1 MENNKL
7 LIGVQFTDLDHSDK
21 HQALNI
27 ELYVVRDITLAQLIE
42 GVKYGLIRL
51 AARKDGDTA
60 IYSKCIDIFNRCNL
74 KTIEATNG
82 KTCYEYI
89 TYTAFNGAQRGGRKL
104 WMQEVKKA
112 PEDKVRSLHQ
122 WSVKQE
128 EKKYLCRLAFTPK
141 DMERPLCDLGFIT
154 STRLIF
160 DATGIFEPKGSIDTE
175 SVIEA
180 FDPHCSQKL
189 FFPEYNISTRQL
201 YCFDDAPV
209 KIIPP
214 TDPPRKP
221 DQSLMSLLLPSLCSV
236 GVMLILRTFL
246 SGGGSGLTMALM
258 SVGMG
263 VAAAIVTTM
272 NWRKQNKAFEK
283 NLSQWREQYEGYVN
297 NLMDSVAERQKK
309 DVLKLNTLYPDMLSL
324 IEPGEGGIYALNEH
338 VYSRSPAEEDFLAF
352 RIGVSDQVP
361 SRFEVKGEDKDVV
374 FSDTFYRFDRDNS
387 YRDRLHIICGSQGEP
402 HTEYN
407 ENLCMLP
414 GTLSRKYKFLQNAPL
429 MYSLKSKGCL
439 GVVDRDCRKID
450 SRAEYFISRMLF
462 ELCYYH
468 APEKLQFVVFFR
480 EEHNWNTIE
489 EKINRYK
496 FMPHFRGL
504 FSDMSQ
510 FVFDKASAHMV
521 LNNLMT
527 IMNSRRMNTSEN
539 GSKDMPHIVMVIF
552 EEHGMK
558 EHAFAEYLPQAPA
571 SDEPNDNYLGL
582 TFVNVVS
589 YKEHLPAY
597 CDDVICFNDRSMTL
611 TPHHDI
617 TKQVNFR
624 YDFWDTASDRKQFLM
639 QYTTNETR
647 AFRFLSSIY
656 YAQIA
661 QNGRVPSAVS
671 MYEMINRPESAGQI
685 DQFIREHWG
694 IGVDRN
700 QPSIT
705 KSLAV
710 PLGKTETGIA
720 YLDLHEKA
728 DGPHMLVAG
737 TTGSGKTETVISYL
751 LGLCINFR
759 PDELNMLLV
768 DMKGGGF
775 TKRIGH
781 LPHVVGS
788 VTDVDGDENGTSADY
803 MLRRFLNAMQSEI
816 KRRKLLFNRLHVD
829 SIDGYIEAC
838 NHIEAHIEKKKIV
851 GDEAALVRETA
862 KTDRLSHLLL
872 VVDEFTELKRFSSEN
887 GDLDFMG
894 EITTLARVG
903 RSLGFHIILIS
914 QNIEGA
920 ITDDIRVNSR
930 ARLCLKVAT
939 RQASKEMI
947 GNDLAASPFMPGNG
961 RAYLLVGTGS
971 KFEYF
976 QSAYS
981 GAGTEERIPV
991 EITLASKSGRYTRF
1005 YRSDKDNREQL
1016 RRIAELKR
1024 AGAEKSQLEEIAA
1037 SICRMYEKHSDILA
1051 APHVVFSS
1059 PLSTRIAWDP
1069 KSNVVV
1075 DLSKRKQVK
1084 S

>member
-7 LIGVQFTDLDHSDK
+7 LIGVQFTDRDHLGR
-21 HQALNI
+21 HHHLVI
-27 ELYVVRDITLAQLIE
+27 ELYVVRDITLAQLID
-42 GVKYGLIRL
+42 GVKYGL
-51 AARKDGDTA
+51 ARFASKEGANKDT
-60 IYSKCIDIFNRCNL
+60 YVKCLDIFNQCTTD
-74 KTIEATNG
+74 TIRANNG
-82 KTCYEYI
+82 KTYYKNI
-89 TYTAFNGAQRGGRKL
+89 TYTAFNGSRRGGGKL
-104 WMQEVKKA
+104 WN
-112 PEDKVRSLHQ
+112 R
-122 WSVKQE
+122 
-128 EKKYLCRLAFTPK
+128 RLAFTHE
-141 DMERPLCDLGFIT
+141 DMDRPLCDLGFIT

-160 DATGIFEPKGSIDTE
+160 DASGSHEPKGSIETQN
-175 SVIEA
+175 VIEA
-180 FDPHCSQKL
+180 FDPNCSQKL

-201 YCFDDAPV
+201 YRFDDKPVQVIAPTE
-209 KIIPP
+209 PP
-214 TDPPRKP
+214 KKP
-221 DQSLMSLLLPSLCSV
+221 DRGLLGLLLPSICSM
-236 GVMLILRTFL
+236 GLMLLMRMLL
-246 SGGGSGLTMALM
+246 SGGSGMAMALM
-258 SVGMG
+258 SICMG
-263 VAAAIVTTM
+263 AAGAIVTTI
-272 NWRKQNKAFEK
+272 NWRRQNTEFEQ
-283 NLSQWREQYEGYVN
+283 NLAQWRTQYENYVN
-297 NLMDSVAERQKK
+297 NLMDSIAQRQKK
-309 DVLKLNTLYPDMLSL
+309 DVLKLNTLYPDMLNL
-324 IEPGEGGIYALNEH
+324 IEHGNDGIYALNEH

-352 RIGVSDQVP
+352 RIGISDQVP
-361 SRFEVKGEDKDVV
+361 SKFPVKGEDKDVV
-374 FSDTFYRFDRDNS
+374 FSDTFFRIEQNHS
-387 YRDRLHIICGSQGEP
+387 YRDRLRIICGSHGE
-402 HTEYN
+402 EYTAHD

-414 GTLSRKYKFLQNAPL
+414 GVLSRKYACLENAPL
-429 MYSLKSKGCL
+429 LYSLKNKGCL
-439 GVVDRDCRKID
+439 GVVDRFCEKKD
-450 SRAEYFISRMLF
+450 SRAEYFISRMIF

-468 APEKLQFVVFFR
+468 APENLQFVLFFR
-480 EEHNWNTIE
+480 EEKDWNAIE

-504 FSDMSQ
+504 FPDKSQ
-510 FVFDKASAHMV
+510 FVFDRASAHTVM
-521 LNNLMT
+521 NNLLTM
-527 IMNSRRMNTSEN
+527 MNNRRAGSSEN
-539 GSKDMPHIVMVIF
+539 GTSDMRHIVMIVF

-571 SDEPNDNYLGL
+571 PDAPKGNPLGL
-582 TFVNVVS
+582 TFVNVVP
-589 YKEHLPAY
+589 YKEHLPTY
-597 CDDVICFNDRSMTL
+597 CDDVICFDDRSMTL
-611 TPHHDI
+611 TPHENVTD
-617 TKQVNFR
+617 QVAFR
-624 YDFWDTASDRKQFLM
+624 YDSWDTSSDRKRFFAE
-639 QYTTNETR
+639 YTINVTR

-671 MYEMINRPESAGQI
+671 MYEMINRPESSDQI
-685 DQFIREHWG
+685 DQLIREHWG
-694 IGVDRN
+694 IGTARN

-751 LGLCINFR
+751 LGLCIKFR

-829 SIDGYIEAC
+829 SIDGYIDAC
-838 NHIEAHIEKKKIV
+838 NNIDAHIEKKKLT
-851 GDEAALVRETA
+851 GEKARLVRETA
-862 KTDRLSHLLL
+862 EKDRLSHLLL
-872 VVDEFTELKRFSSEN
+872 VVDEFTELKRFTSEN

-947 GNDLAASPFMPGNG
+947 GTELAASPFMPGNG

-991 EITLASKSGRYTRF
+991 EITLASKSGQYTRF
-1005 YRSDKDNREQL
+1005 YRSDKDNSEQL

-1024 AGAEKSQLEEIAA
+1024 TGAEKSQLEEITAA
-1037 SICRMYEKHSDILA
+1037 ICRIYENHSDVLTKR
-1051 APHVVFSS
+1051 HVVFSS

-1069 KSNVVV
+1069 QNNTVV
-1075 DLSKRKQVK
+1075 DLSKRKQVM

>member
-7 LIGVQFTDLDHSDK
+7 LIGVQFTDRNNRGRLH
-21 HQALNI
+21 HLVI
-27 ELYVVRDITLAQLIE
+27 ELYVVRDITLSQLIE
-42 GVKYGLIRL
+42 GVKYGI
-51 AARKDGDTA
+51 ARFASRSGSNQETYKKCLD
-60 IYSKCIDIFNRCNL
+60 IYNRCL
-74 KTIEATNG
+74 SETVKGSNG
-82 KTCYEYI
+82 KMYYKYI
-89 TYTAFNGAQRGGRKL
+89 TYTDFNGSRRGSN
-104 WMQEVKKA
+104 Q
-112 PEDKVRSLHQ
+112 LHDR
-122 WSVKQE
+122 
-128 EKKYLCRLAFTPK
+128 RLAFTPQ
-141 DMERPLCDLGFIT
+141 DADRPLCDLGFIT

-160 DATGIFEPKGSIDTE
+160 DASGIHEPKGRIETQN
-175 SVIEA
+175 VIEA
-180 FDPHCSQKL
+180 FDPSCSQKL

-201 YCFDDAPV
+201 YRFDDTPV
-209 KIIPP
+209 SVITP
-214 TDPPRKP
+214 TDPPQKP
-221 DQSLMSLLLPSLCSV
+221 DRGLMSLLLPSLCSL
-236 GVMLILRTFL
+236 GMMLLIRTAL
-246 SGGGSGLTMALM
+246 SNSGNGLSMALL

-263 VAAAIVTTM
+263 LSGVIVTTL
-272 NWRKQNKAFEK
+272 NWRRQNQEFDKKLAD
-283 NLSQWREQYEGYVN
+283 WRGHYEAYIN
-297 NLMDSVAERQKK
+297 KLMDSVTARQKK
-309 DVLKLNTLYPDMLSL
+309 DALKLNSLYPDMLKL
-324 IEPGEGGIYALNEH
+324 IEHGEDGIYALNEH
-338 VYSRSPAEEDFLAF
+338 VYSRSPQEEDFLTF
-352 RIGVSDQVP
+352 RIGISDQVP
-361 SRFEVKGEDKDVV
+361 SKFQVKGESRDVV
-374 FSDTFYRFDRDNS
+374 YSDTYFRIDQDETYH
-387 YRDRLHIICGSQGEP
+387 DRLHIICGSQGEA
-402 HTEYN
+402 HDACD

-414 GTLSRKYKFLQNAPL
+414 GVLSRKYQNMENAPL
-429 MYSLKSKGCL
+429 LYSMKHKRCL
-439 GVVDRDCRKID
+439 GIVDKDCAKQD
-450 SRAEYFISRMLF
+450 SKAEYFISRMIF

-468 APEKLQFVVFFR
+468 APEDLQFVLFFR
-480 EEHNWNTIE
+480 EETDWNIIE
-489 EKINRYK
+489 ERINRYK

-504 FSDMSQ
+504 FPDKSQ
-510 FVFDKASAHMV
+510 FVFDKNSAHMV
-521 LNNLMT
+521 MNSLLTILNNRDG
-527 IMNSRRMNTSEN
+527 SN
-539 GSKDMPHIVMVIF
+539 GEGSAPSKPHIVMVVF

-571 SDEPNDNYLGL
+571 PDAQKENTLGL
-582 TFVNVVS
+582 TFVNLAQ

-597 CDDVICFNDRSMTL
+597 CDDVICFQDRAMTL
-611 TPHHDI
+611 TPHENVSEQI
-617 TKQVNFR
+617 SFR
-624 YDFWDTASDRKQFLM
+624 YDYWDTSSDRRGFFED
-639 QYTTNETR
+639 YTRKETR

-671 MYEMINRPESAGQI
+671 MYEMIGRPEASAQI
-685 DQFIREHWG
+685 DQLIRENWG
-694 IGVDRN
+694 IGVQRN
-700 QPSIT
+700 QVSIT

-751 LGLCINFR
+751 LGLCMKFR

-803 MLRRFLNAMQSEI
+803 MLRRFLNAMQAEI
-816 KRRKLLFNRLHVD
+816 KRRKLLFNQLHVD
-829 SIDGYIEAC
+829 SIDGYIDAC
-838 NHIEAHIEKKKIV
+838 NNIEAHIEKLKNSGIEENRIS
-851 GDEAALVRETA
+851 DEEADVLRQTSR
-862 KTDRLSHLLL
+862 DNRLSHLLL

-947 GNDLAASPFMPGNG
+947 GTELAASPLMPGNG

-981 GAGTEERIPV
+981 GAGTEEQIPI
-991 EITLASKSGRYTRF
+991 EITLASKTGEYTRF
-1005 YRSDKDNREQL
+1005 YRSDKDNLEQL
-1016 RRIAELKR
+1016 QRIAELKR
-1024 AGAEKSQLEEIAA
+1024 SGAKKSQLDEIAN
-1037 SICRMYEKHSDILA
+1037 SICRIYQNHGDALA
-1051 APHVVFSS
+1051 KRHIVFSS
-1059 PLSTRIAWDP
+1059 PLSSRISWDP
-1069 KSNVVV
+1069 HSGTVV
-1075 DLSKRKQVK
+1075 DLTKRKQVK
-1084 S
+1084 K

>member
-1 MENNKL
+1 
-7 LIGVQFTDLDHSDK
+7 
-21 HQALNI
+21 
-27 ELYVVRDITLAQLIE
+27 
-42 GVKYGLIRL
+42 
-51 AARKDGDTA
+51 
-60 IYSKCIDIFNRCNL
+60 
-74 KTIEATNG
+74 
-82 KTCYEYI
+82 
-89 TYTAFNGAQRGGRKL
+89 
-104 WMQEVKKA
+104 
-112 PEDKVRSLHQ
+112 
-122 WSVKQE
+122 
-128 EKKYLCRLAFTPK
+128 
-141 DMERPLCDLGFIT
+141 
-154 STRLIF
+154 
-160 DATGIFEPKGSIDTE
+160 
-175 SVIEA
+175 
-180 FDPHCSQKL
+180 
-189 FFPEYNISTRQL
+189 
-201 YCFDDAPV
+201 
-209 KIIPP
+209 
-214 TDPPRKP
+214 
-221 DQSLMSLLLPSLCSV
+221 
-236 GVMLILRTFL
+236 
-246 SGGGSGLTMALM
+246 
-258 SVGMG
+258 
-263 VAAAIVTTM
+263 
-272 NWRKQNKAFEK
+272 
-283 NLSQWREQYEGYVN
+283 
-297 NLMDSVAERQKK
+297 
-309 DVLKLNTLYPDMLSL
+309 
-324 IEPGEGGIYALNEH
+324 
-338 VYSRSPAEEDFLAF
+338 
-352 RIGVSDQVP
+352 
-361 SRFEVKGEDKDVV
+361 
-374 FSDTFYRFDRDNS
+374 
-387 YRDRLHIICGSQGEP
+387 
-402 HTEYN
+402 
-407 ENLCMLP
+407 MLP
-414 GTLSRKYKFLQNAPL
+414 GVLSRKYACLENAPL
-429 MYSLKSKGCL
+429 LYSLKNKGCL
-439 GVVDRDCRKID
+439 GVVDRFCEKKD
-450 SRAEYFISRMLF
+450 SRAEYFISRMIF

-468 APEKLQFVVFFR
+468 APENLQFVLFFR
-480 EEHNWNTIE
+480 EEKDWNAIE

-504 FSDMSQ
+504 FPDKSQ
-510 FVFDKASAHMV
+510 FVFDRASAHTVM
-521 LNNLMT
+521 NNLLTM
-527 IMNSRRMNTSEN
+527 MNNRRAGSSEN
-539 GSKDMPHIVMVIF
+539 GTSDMRHIVMIVF

-571 SDEPNDNYLGL
+571 PDAPKGNPLGL
-582 TFVNVVS
+582 TFVNVVP
-589 YKEHLPAY
+589 YKEHLPTY
-597 CDDVICFNDRSMTL
+597 CDDVICFDDRSMTL
-611 TPHHDI
+611 TPHENVTD
-617 TKQVNFR
+617 QVAFR
-624 YDFWDTASDRKQFLM
+624 YDSWDTSSDRKRFFAE
-639 QYTTNETR
+639 YTINVTR

-671 MYEMINRPESAGQI
+671 MYEMINRPESSDQI
-685 DQFIREHWG
+685 DQLIREHWG
-694 IGVDRN
+694 IGTARN

-751 LGLCINFR
+751 LGLCIKFR

-829 SIDGYIEAC
+829 SIDGYIDAC
-838 NHIEAHIEKKKIV
+838 NNIDAHIEKKKLT
-851 GDEAALVRETA
+851 GEKARLVRETA
-862 KTDRLSHLLL
+862 EKDRLSHLLL
-872 VVDEFTELKRFSSEN
+872 VVDEFTELKRFTSEN

-947 GNDLAASPFMPGNG
+947 GTELAASPFMPGNG

-991 EITLASKSGRYTRF
+991 EITLASKSGQYTRF
-1005 YRSDKDNREQL
+1005 YRSDKDNSEQL

-1024 AGAEKSQLEEIAA
+1024 TGAEKSQLEEITAA
-1037 SICRMYEKHSDILA
+1037 ICRIYENHSDVLTKR
-1051 APHVVFSS
+1051 HVVFSS

-1069 KSNVVV
+1069 QNNTVV
-1075 DLSKRKQVK
+1075 DLSKRKQVM